1 MYVQCLVENE
11 ISSETEAL
19 VGKTGSSVDQHLAA
33 AIGLDYRI
41 GHPDLFH
48 VIDGLG
54 RPFFGHRA
62 SQPKKTES
70 SESSAS
76 SSSSSS
82 VCSDGGQRAGQAEQ
96 ADCSGQSSA
105 REPAPPVPVLRT
117 WSRLVRTQKRMLGRG
132 QGRVVFNQA
141 RPELSVCTK
150 NRLKALL
157 HLLVLFLVR
166 FNYVDG
172 SIFAFAARPFAGT
185 AMGVD
190 AASRLLLGLGTS
202 CIVAATSHKQWHISR
217 WLELE
222 FRICQGWHFH

>member
-19 VGKTGSSVDQHLAA
+19 VGKTGSSIDQHLAA

-157 HLLVLFLVR
+157 HLLVLFFGPIQLCR
-166 FNYVDG
+166 WQHICLCCEAFRRHCNG
-172 SIFAFAARPFAGT
+172 RRCSIQTPAGT
-185 AMGVD
+185 RYIVYCGSYLTQAM
-190 AASRLLLGLGTS
+190 AHFQ
-202 CIVAATSHKQWHISR
+202 VA
-217 WLELE
+217 
-222 FRICQGWHFH
+222 

>member
-1 MYVQCLVENE
+1 MQRRLFVSVLTAQARIDVCVNLCMSSVW
-11 ISSETEAL
+11 SKMKSHSETEVL

-33 AIGLDYRI
+33 AIGLEYRI

-105 REPAPPVPVLRT
+105 REPAPPAPVLRT
-117 WSRLVRTQKRMLGRG
+117 WSRLVRT
-132 QGRVVFNQA
+132 
-141 RPELSVCTK
+141 
-150 NRLKALL
+150 
-157 HLLVLFLVR
+157 
-166 FNYVDG
+166 VDRCLM
-172 SIFAFAARPFAGT
+172 ST
-185 AMGVD
+185 A
-190 AASRLLLGLGTS
+190 
-202 CIVAATSHKQWHISR
+202 
-217 WLELE
+217 
-222 FRICQGWHFH
+222 